1 MDAPRLRR
9 VAARRSSLHHARG
22 YLRHS
27 GRRVVLAHHP
37 VHHLWRVPAAF
48 RRRQVLHRFFH
59 GAHGPQ
65 GQQRRPHRGAVVVP
79 ARWSVRFGRRHHRDD
94 RRRRLSADAAGGV
107 REERGRRTACR
118 RRAGRHHF
126 AARARR
132 RRLPD
137 RRVPQD
143 QLPRRDLDGDHPD
156 LPLLPVAAVHGRTR
170 CQAVPG
176 AHRGLRAAAHAGAD
190 DAPLRLSLHLAD
202 LDHHLHVVGL
212 LADPVGVLVDG
223 AHLWDEL
230 SHPRD
235 GDHAEEA
242 GARLVRRLDQRADR
256 RDHLRDRRHH
266 RRRRHA
272 DRARTEVLLDRD
284 RLRRRQPAADRDL
297 YRADRVDRRPGGAG
311 DRLLHHLRR
320 DCGAR
325 HGQARRARLR
335 RPHVHLLL
343 FGAVGSF
350 AADGAL
356 AVCRRGDH
364 RRRSLPD
371 HAAGVEIHAAR
382 LSGPVRIRAR
392 PARHRFAAQ
401 AAEGRLVDR
410 YRSDHRQ
417 DRARPRR
424 AGGGRARLGP
434 APDDHGR
441 APAAGAGRPVPGVSE
456 PARSADGAH
465 DRPRHQL
472 HRDIWLGDRRRG
484 PAKTA
489 HAAGRPADADNR
501 AKLGRNEPMKRKV
514 FAISA
519 LAVSA
524 ALIAG
529 AALAQQGLNIAIA
542 TGGTGGVYYPLGGGM
557 ANVLSKH
564 VPGMQAS
571 ARVTGGSVDNLK
583 LIGSQQSEGALVM
596 VDAALD
602 ALKGEDKFKGN
613 PVEVRTLMVLYPN
626 RMHVVSME
634 GTGVEKMS
642 DLKGKRVSTGSP
654 GSATEVMAF
663 RVIEAAGLDKD
674 KDMRRERLGV
684 AESVN
689 ALKDRK
695 IDAFFWVG
703 GLPTAAVTD
712 LGATPNV
719 KIKMIDHADTVDKM
733 NKKYDNLYTT
743 GVIPAK
749 MYPGQ
754 DKDNSI
760 AVVQNILVANAK
772 MSDKVAYDIVKT
784 FIERRDELVA
794 VHAEA
799 DSIKLENQSPKNS
812 PIPWHPGAVKYFSEK
827 GLKMN

>member
-1 MDAPRLRR
+1 
-9 VAARRSSLHHARG
+9 
-22 YLRHS
+22 
-27 GRRVVLAHHP
+27 
-37 VHHLWRVPAAF
+37 
-48 RRRQVLHRFFH
+48 
-59 GAHGPQ
+59 
-65 GQQRRPHRGAVVVP
+65 
-79 ARWSVRFGRRHHRDD
+79 
-94 RRRRLSADAAGGV
+94 
-107 REERGRRTACR
+107 
-118 RRAGRHHF
+118 
-126 AARARR
+126 
-132 RRLPD
+132 
-137 RRVPQD
+137 
-143 QLPRRDLDGDHPD
+143 
-156 LPLLPVAAVHGRTR
+156 
-170 CQAVPG
+170 
-176 AHRGLRAAAHAGAD
+176 
-190 DAPLRLSLHLAD
+190 
-202 LDHHLHVVGL
+202 
-212 LADPVGVLVDG
+212 
-223 AHLWDEL
+223 
-230 SHPRD
+230 
-235 GDHAEEA
+235 
-242 GARLVRRLDQRADR
+242 
-256 RDHLRDRRHH
+256 
-266 RRRRHA
+266 
-272 DRARTEVLLDRD
+272 
-284 RLRRRQPAADRDL
+284 
-297 YRADRVDRRPGGAG
+297 
-311 DRLLHHLRR
+311 
-320 DCGAR
+320 
-325 HGQARRARLR
+325 
-335 RPHVHLLL
+335 
-343 FGAVGSF
+343 
-350 AADGAL
+350 
-356 AVCRRGDH
+356 
-364 RRRSLPD
+364 
-371 HAAGVEIHAAR
+371 
-382 LSGPVRIRAR
+382 
-392 PARHRFAAQ
+392 
-401 AAEGRLVDR
+401 
-410 YRSDHRQ
+410 
-417 DRARPRR
+417 
-424 AGGGRARLGP
+424 
-434 APDDHGR
+434 
-441 APAAGAGRPVPGVSE
+441 
-456 PARSADGAH
+456 
-465 DRPRHQL
+465 
-472 HRDIWLGDRRRG
+472 
-484 PAKTA
+484 
-489 HAAGRPADADNR
+489 
-501 AKLGRNEPMKRKV
+501 MKRKA

-583 LIGSQQSEGALVM
+583 LIGSQQSEVALVM

-602 ALKGEDKFKGN
+602 ALKGEDKFKGS
-613 PVEVRTLMVLYPN
+613 PVDVRTLMVLYPN

-754 DKDNSI
+754 DKDNPI

-784 FIERRDELVA
+784 FIEKRDELVA